1 MTEKRKGFKIRAVAV
16 LLIAVMVI
24 SMAGCGGTKTSEE
37 KTSISVYLWGT
48 GILDQYARYIQSQ
61 LPDLEL
67 EFVVGNN
74 DLDYYKFM
82 AQNDALPDIITN
94 RRFSL
99 HDAAELQNQL
109 MDLSNTDTAAS
120 YYTTY
125 LENYRNADG
134 TINWLPVCGEVD
146 TVLINKALF
155 DKYDIPIPTDY
166 DSFVSACREFEK
178 HGIKGF
184 VSDYDYDYTCM
195 ELLQGWSIS
204 ELTSLKGQMWRMEYE
219 NPSGKGVGLDD
230 EVWPGVFERM
240 EQFIKDVGISAEEA
254 VFGYDQVYRAFS
266 EGRAAMIRD
275 TGTAINTCSGFEGV
289 EPMLIPYY
297 SQDGEGWLLTYPA
310 FQIAMNKKL
319 ETDGRKKDAMRVLQV
334 MLSED
339 AQNILAA
346 GQDVISYKKDVE
358 LKLRDEMENLKPYVD
373 ANHLYIRLAS
383 NDFFAVSRDVVQK
396 MISGEY
402 NASQAYAA
410 FNEQIKEEKVD
421 SETNT
426 VTVNASY
433 PRGFKKDGGNK
444 AASAMAGS
452 LREMY
457 DADVL
462 ITPAYNLCGP
472 VTEGEYSEKMIG
484 YMVMPNAMV
493 TGISREM
500 TGRQVKE
507 LVRCLVEGDKGVM
520 KPFNLGTLPV
530 VSGMSIEVSQS
541 DEGYILKEV
550 KMGDKAVADDAVYKV
565 AYTNPAGFYNDLM
578 NNFTDDNG
586 DTLFEI
592 QETRTRGAWVEYM
605 KRGGQIAEPEDY
617 ITVK

>member
-1 MTEKRKGFKIRAVAV
+1 MIMKRRGFIFRAVAV
-16 LLIAVMVI
+16 LLIAAMAL
-24 SMAGCGGTKTSEE
+24 SLAGCGGQKASEE
-37 KTSISVYLWGT
+37 KTAISVYLWSAGM
-48 GILDQYARYIQSQ
+48 LDKYARYIQSQ

-74 DLDYYKFM
+74 DLDYYRFM
-82 AQNDALPDIITN
+82 AENGALPDIITN

-99 HDAAELQNQL
+99 HDAAELQEQL
-109 MDLSNTDTAAS
+109 MDLSKTDAAAS

-146 TVLINKALF
+146 TVMINKALF
-155 DKYDIPIPTDY
+155 DKYDIPVPTDY
-166 DSFVSACREFEK
+166 DSFVNACREFEK

-204 ELTSLKGQMWRMEYE
+204 ELSSLEGQMWRMEYE
-219 NPSGKGVGLDD
+219 NPSGKGTGLDD
-230 EVWPGVFERM
+230 EVWPVVFERM
-240 EQFIKDVGISAEEA
+240 ERFINDVGVSAEEA
-254 VFGYDQVYRAFS
+254 AFS
-266 EGRAAMIRD
+266 YNQVSSAFSQCRVAMIRE
-275 TGTAINTCSGFEGV
+275 TGAAINTYSGTEGV

-319 ETDGRKKDAMRVLQV
+319 ETDGRKNDALRVMEV

-346 GQDVISYKKDVE
+346 GQDVISYKKDVK
-358 LKLRDEMENLKPYVD
+358 LSLRDEMENLKPYVD
-373 ANHLYIRLAS
+373 SNHLYIRLAS

-396 MISGEY
+396 MMSGEY

-410 FNEQIKEEKVD
+410 FNKQLQEENENTQED
-421 SETNT
+421 T
-426 VTVNASY
+426 VTVNVSY
-433 PRGFKKDGGNK
+433 SRSIKAEGGSQ
-444 AASAMAGS
+444 AASAIAGT
-452 LREMY
+452 LRKMY

-462 ITPAYNLCGP
+462 VTPAYNLCGP
-472 VTEGEYSEKMIG
+472 VTEAEYTDKMTG

-493 TGISREM
+493 TGICDEM
-500 TGRQVKE
+500 TGSQLKE
-507 LVRCLVEGDKGVM
+507 LLRCIVEGDGGTM
-520 KPFNLGTLPV
+520 KPINLSTLPV
-530 VSGMSIEVSQS
+530 VSGVTIEVVRGS
-541 DEGYILKEV
+541 EGFVLKDV
-550 KMGDKAVADDAVYKV
+550 KAGGKAVDDNDVYKV
-565 AYTNPAGFYNDLM
+565 AYLNPAGFYNFLM
-578 NNFTDDNG
+578 NRFADEDGNL
-586 DTLFEI
+586 LFEI
-592 QETRTRGAWVEYM
+592 QQTRTRDAWTAYM
-605 KRGGQIAEPEDY
+605 KKGNTIVEPEEY

>member
-1 MTEKRKGFKIRAVAV
+1 MKGKNYKKSAVAA
-16 LLIAVMVI
+16 LLIAVMAMSLI
-24 SMAGCGGTKTSEE
+24 GCGSQDKAPE
-37 KTSISVYLWGT
+37 KNHISVYLWSSV
-48 GILDQYARYIQSQ
+48 LLAEYAPYIQSQ

-74 DLDYYKFM
+74 DLDYYTFM
-82 AQNDALPDIITN
+82 EQNDALPDIITN

-134 TINWLPVCGEVD
+134 SINWLPVCGEVD
-146 TVLINKALF
+146 TIMINKALF
-155 DKYDIPIPTDY
+155 EKYGIPIPTDY

-184 VSDYDYDYTCM
+184 MSDYDYDYTCM

-204 ELTSLKGQMWRMEYE
+204 ELSSLEGQMWRMEYE
-219 NPSGKGVGLDD
+219 NPSSEFAGLDD
-230 EVWPGVFERM
+230 EVWPKVFERM
-240 EQFIKDVGISAEEA
+240 EQFINDVGISAEEVA
-254 VFGYDQVYRAFS
+254 YSYNQVRSAFS
-266 EGRAAMIRD
+266 ECRVAMIRE
-275 TGTAINTCSGFEGV
+275 TGGAVGPYADVEGV

-297 SQDGEGWLLTYPA
+297 SRDGEGWLLTYPA
-310 FQIAMNKKL
+310 FQIAVNKDL
-319 ETDGRKKDAMRVLQV
+319 ETDGRKKDARRVLQV
-334 MLSED
+334 MLSEE
-339 AQNILAA
+339 AQNVLAA
-346 GQDVISYKKDVE
+346 NHDVISYKKDVQ
-358 LKLRDEMENLKPYVD
+358 LSLRDEMENLKPYVD
-373 ANHLYIRLAS
+373 SNHLYIRLAS
-383 NDFFAVSRDVVQK
+383 NDFFAASRDVVQK
-396 MISGEY
+396 MMKGEY

-433 PRGFKKDGGNK
+433 LRGFEKDGGNK

-452 LREMY
+452 LRQMY

-462 ITPAYNLCGP
+462 ITAAYNLCGP

-493 TGISREM
+493 TGISEEM
-500 TGRQVKE
+500 TGSQVKE
-507 LVRCLVEGDKGVM
+507 LIRCLIEGDQGAM
-520 KPFNLGTLPV
+520 KPFNLSTLPV
-530 VSGMSIEVSQS
+530 VSGMTIEVGQN
-541 DEGYILKEV
+541 DEGYILKDV
-550 KMGDKAVADDAVYKV
+550 KAGGKAVADDAVYKV
-565 AYTNPAGFYNDLM
+565 AYTNPAGFCNDLM
-578 NNFTDDNG
+578 NNFADDNG
-586 DTLFEI
+586 DALFEI
-592 QETRTRGAWVEYM
+592 QGTRTREAWVEYM
-605 KRGGQIAEPEDY
+605 KEGGQIAEPEDY